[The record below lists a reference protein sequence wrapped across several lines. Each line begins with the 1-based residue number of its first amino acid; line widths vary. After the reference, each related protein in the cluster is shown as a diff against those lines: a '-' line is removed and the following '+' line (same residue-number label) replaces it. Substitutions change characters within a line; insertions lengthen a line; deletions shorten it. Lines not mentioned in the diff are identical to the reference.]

1 MQVFLRLSIIVACTV
16 WLSTPVSVGQINSDE
31 ALLSRRIRG
40 VEVRRTNIH
49 LVLSYISESYEVPIG
64 LEVAGEGANNR
75 EIYVNLQNTT
85 LREVLN
91 TIVAEDSRYEWRV
104 HHGVINFS
112 PRTDRDNFLK
122 EVLDTKVREFSI
134 KKRINSF
141 DLRRDIADLPEV
153 KRKFEEAGVTPAIS
167 AFTNADSRDLG
178 EFRLRTS
185 DTTLRDILNKII
197 ETSELKY
204 WIVNRD
210 GPRGEYVIL
219 NF

>member
-64 LEVAGEGANNR
+64 LEVAREGANNR

-112 PRTDRDNFLK
+112 PRTDRDNF
-122 EVLDTKVREFSI
+122 
-134 KKRINSF
+134 
-141 DLRRDIADLPEV
+141 
-153 KRKFEEAGVTPAIS
+153 
-167 AFTNADSRDLG
+167 
-178 EFRLRTS
+178 
-185 DTTLRDILNKII
+185 
-197 ETSELKY
+197 
-204 WIVNRD
+204 
-210 GPRGEYVIL
+210 
-219 NF
+219 